1 MTLTFIN
8 NNTPERTVVTICVL
22 QYYKVNNLMYEIHV
36 EVYKKKKKKSGLTKE
51 KRGWV
56 EVEGGVVRS
65 PLKFSLRINITALY

>member
-36 EVYKKKKKKSGLTKE
+36 EVYKKKRKK
-51 KRGWV
+51 V
-56 EVEGGVVRS
+56 D
-65 PLKFSLRINITALY
+65 